1 MTMNQTITLVAFD
14 LGNVLCD
21 VDEETASK
29 QLSKLCDKRWEDV
42 HEIVFGQDE
51 KQKFERATGA
61 FDEHAVRAIAALGI
75 DMPLDEFT
83 QIYDSVLIPSESM
96 FPLVARIAENHRI
109 ALVSNT
115 SEPHWKSAERFL
127 PFSSDL
133 DPVVVS
139 CDVRSMKPEQAFYD
153 SLLTKSNV
161 RREEIL
167 FIDDLAVNI
176 QAAQDFGMIG
186 HQFTSQV
193 TLEKALA
200 ELGVI

>member
-1 MTMNQTITLVAFD
+1 MTMNQMITLVAFD

-176 QAAQDFGMIG
+176 QAAQDSGMIG

>member
-1 MTMNQTITLVAFD
+1 MITLVAFD

-176 QAAQDFGMIG
+176 QAAQDSGMIG

>member
-1 MTMNQTITLVAFD
+1 MTMNQMITLVAFD

-139 CDVRSMKPEQAFYD
+139 YDVRSMKPEQAFYD

-176 QAAQDFGMIG
+176 QAAQDSGMIG

>member
-14 LGNVLCD
+14 LGKVLCD

-139 CDVRSMKPEQAFYD
+139 YDVRSMKPEPAFYD

-161 RREEIL
+161 PREEIL

-176 QAAQDFGMIG
+176 QAAQDSGMIG

>member
-1 MTMNQTITLVAFD
+1 MTMNQMITLVAFD

-139 CDVRSMKPEQAFYD
+139 YDVRSMKPEQAFYD

>member
-139 CDVRSMKPEQAFYD
+139 YDVRSMKPEQAFYD

-176 QAAQDFGMIG
+176 QAAQDSGMIG

>member
-1 MTMNQTITLVAFD
+1 MTMKPTISLIAFD
-14 LGNVLCD
+14 LGNVLCT
-21 VDEETASK
+21 VDETPASK
-29 QLSKLCDKRWEDV
+29 QLGELCDKRWEDV
-42 HEIVFGQDE
+42 HEIVFGQHE
-51 KQKFERATGA
+51 KLKFERGA
-61 FDEHAVRAIAALGI
+61 VTFDEHAVRAITALGI

-115 SEPHWKSAERFL
+115 SEPHWKSAEKFL
-127 PFSSDL
+127 PFSSKL
-133 DPVVVS
+133 DPVIVS
-139 CDVRSMKPEQAFYD
+139 YEVGSMKPEPAFYD

-161 RREEIL
+161 PKKEIL
-167 FIDDLAVNI
+167 FIDDLSVNI
-176 QAAQDFGMIG
+176 EAAQDSGMIS

-193 TLEKALA
+193 ELENTLT

>member
-1 MTMNQTITLVAFD
+1 MKPTITLVAFD
-14 LGNVLCD
+14 LGNVLCN
-21 VDEETASK
+21 VDEVTASK
-29 QLSKLCDKRWEDV
+29 QLAQLSDKRWEDV
-42 HEIVFGQDE
+42 HETVFSQAE
-51 KQKFERATGA
+51 KQKFERGA
-61 FDEHAVRAIAALGI
+61 HTFDEHAVRAIAALGI

-96 FPLVARIAENHRI
+96 FPLVARIAEKHRI

-133 DPVVVS
+133 DPVIVS
-139 CDVRSMKPEQAFYD
+139 YEVRSMKPEPAFYD

-161 RREEIL
+161 PREEIL

-176 QAAQDFGMIG
+176 QAAQDSGMIG

>member
-1 MTMNQTITLVAFD
+1 MNQTITLVAFD

-139 CDVRSMKPEQAFYD
+139 CDVRSMKPEPAFYD

-161 RREEIL
+161 PREEIL

>member
-1 MTMNQTITLVAFD
+1 MNQMITLVAFD

-176 QAAQDFGMIG
+176 QAAQDSGMIG